1 MHNSCGRYNYYSRMY
16 FAKLS
21 NKSSRP
27 DIFCK
32 KVVLRNFTGKSK
44 SQENTLTRDSF
55 LTKLPASSCN
65 FIKKEALA
73 QVFSCEFCE
82 ISRKLFFIEHL
93 CWLLLLYQRKKCFCK
108 TIHSEINLKSKQNRI
123 TMFYSPYVA
132 TKSICFKIS
141 KV

>member
-1 MHNSCGRYNYYSRMY
+1 MEDIIIIAECTLLNYQTKAVVQIYSVK
-16 FAKLS
+16 KLFLEIS
-21 NKSSRP
+21 Q
-27 DIFCK
+27 
-32 KVVLRNFTGKSK
+32 K

-132 TKSICFKIS
+132 TKSICFKMS